1 MFAMLLY
8 IAISFIAVKH
18 FRRPVLLLI
27 LEEKKKMSKTLL
39 LNYDKTEE
47 DNLGKVSK
55 VLSEK
60 EKEELASNHSNCVI
74 EGCLNHG
81 MDRMVIPDL
90 ANYLPSYVCNK
101 HRDDLVKRYYEKNIY
116 EERRVF
122 YEYPEIHSQD

>member
-1 MFAMLLY
+1 MFVMLLY

-18 FRRPVLLLI
+18 FRRPVLLI

-47 DNLGKVSK
+47 DNLDKVSK

-60 EKEELASNHSNCVI
+60 EIEELASNYSNCVI

-81 MDRMVIPDL
+81 MNRMVIPDL
-90 ANYLPSYVCNK
+90 ANYLPSHVCNK
-101 HRDDLVKRYYEKNIY
+101 HHDDLLKTYYEKNIY

-122 YEYPEIHSQD
+122 FEYPEIHSQD

>member
-18 FRRPVLLLI
+18 FRQPVLLLI

-47 DNLGKVSK
+47 DTLDKVSK

-60 EKEELASNHSNCVI
+60 EKEELASNYSNCVI
-74 EGCLNHG
+74 EGCLSHG
-81 MDRMVIPDL
+81 MNRMVIPDL
-90 ANYLPSYVCNK
+90 ANYLPSHVCNK
-101 HRDDLVKRYYEKNIY
+101 HRDDLLKTYYEKNIY

-122 YEYPEIHSQD
+122 FEYPEIHSQD

>member
-39 LNYDKTEE
+39 LNYDKTE
-47 DNLGKVSK
+47 DDILDKVSK

-60 EKEELASNHSNCVI
+60 EKEELASNYSNCVI
-74 EGCLNHG
+74 EG
-81 MDRMVIPDL
+81 
-90 ANYLPSYVCNK
+90 
-101 HRDDLVKRYYEKNIY
+101 
-116 EERRVF
+116 
-122 YEYPEIHSQD
+122 

>member
-1 MFAMLLY
+1 
-8 IAISFIAVKH
+8 
-18 FRRPVLLLI
+18 
-27 LEEKKKMSKTLL
+27 MSKTLL

-47 DNLGKVSK
+47 DTLDKVSK

-60 EKEELASNHSNCVI
+60 EKEELASNYSNCVI
-74 EGCLNHG
+74 EGCLSHG
-81 MDRMVIPDL
+81 MNRMVIPDL